1 MEVKE
6 KQDDHVLIFD
16 TTNSINH
23 LTGNEFYF
31 FSNHDAKEHKKKYS
45 QNSPPKETYQTNNV
59 TDLSVNINKKN
70 NTVENSKKKNDKY
83 GKREKEII
91 NKNKKDNQ
99 DKETKL
105 YVLNE
110 TCNLNVHDYLFSKC
124 MDKKRTYEER
134 EKFVFE
140 QEYAKV
146 TNIYDVDEVLKII
159 NNLNSIRKEIETV
172 IYKKLEKRYKDY
184 LINSVKIREIENHIS
199 NINDLVVDNMNELK
213 VIQDN
218 KYKEILNIIELVK
231 KKKKNQKINSVI
243 LIIYIISIFDKII
256 FRTILKKNYEYA
268 SLVYHEMSNLINDNI
283 KLLKNINC
291 IRVLKEKMSSEYLN
305 RLKQKNQT
313 NFIEFLFS
321 NNSKK
326 NLEIQI
332 QVSFKIYYLIYKSKS
347 SNFIENLLG
356 YVYQCF
362 RKISKQVILSFV
374 IIQNKKNA
382 FKTILSQ
389 NEEEKK
395 RTRNRDMEKREISNE
410 ELKEEIMFLND
421 KSIKTADSELK
432 NIPISE
438 NTNKIILMERAS
450 KEDIHKIN
458 KNSSDTE
465 LKYIDALK
473 NMKTFKNV
481 HNNNDTQNAR
491 TDKYEINKQ
500 RKTLHSSETISTNNV
515 FENEINQKEDEDNL
529 LFIPL
534 NELVH
539 KLNEKDRYISMVK
552 VYEITFDILNKYDFI
567 IIFLLSCYKNYASKL
582 INNNESDNKMNL
594 DENKE
599 KVIPINYENPS
610 TQNSIKIYHDIN
622 SIKCNDHKYNNC
634 EMLHD
639 KTTYD
644 HKIQKEKTGR
654 DKKDN
659 TDDLRFN
666 FYDILN
672 FHKNKKHNSICS
684 QFSKNI
690 NSYISTSYIMFMN
703 NNDECNNRNNNYSF
717 LDKYSNIKDQ
727 IENYLMDKM
736 TKYEYCE
743 EYANFS
749 RKCANKFINSKKKFL
764 KNIEKVIKTIVENIQ
779 FDNFDFNYV
788 LGFIVITIIFC
799 IHSFLFENDCSNKCI
814 YNLRKYELNS
824 THPKHHEHTKNHN
837 SNEET
842 CGLNDT
848 NTILNNSITNKNE
861 KEENKNLKNTLKEY
875 FLNEFPRINI
885 FEKENIDI
893 FYSMIESNIIF
904 KEIEKNIKNN
914 FSKILSMNIRKLNN
928 AINNDTWV
936 RIPTIRNQSILKK
949 KNKFSSVISFYKK
962 IFNNFLNIPFSE
974 NPLMNF
980 NFETLE
986 EDLSS
991 YNILND
997 PLEGEI
1003 NYISYSEN
1011 NITNQVSFGKPSDNI
1026 TLEKRNTYQPS
1037 DTNIWEQ
1044 TIEKKS
1050 EQNKVDNN
1058 EEEKKENLHNLTND
1072 KNKIYSMKNFE
1083 IVNFD
1088 IVSSYS
1094 TNMLISVLQKY
1105 LELNELLPSLK
1116 DEIHNN
1122 IFKTIDLYIYM
1133 LCYYFMKK
1141 ETIDELIVDP
1151 KHCNE
1156 RIGLNSIY
1164 FIIKRQE
1171 KYKELYTFLTYYND
1185 EIKNEQN
1192 ICNLKNLNINKSN
1205 FPKPQCNVDNFN
1217 RNNIADNK
1225 KYLFRLNNYSKIY
1238 SSTSTYA
1245 ISEKIV
1251 SIESLYCLISK
1262 LKEDIIKIYVSIN
1275 EENNNYQNSVITEKK
1290 VNDTCDNYEHIKEEN
1305 SNCKPISKDKNNIFI
1320 SFLNDKLKIVEEL
1333 RILIYCD
1340 SLFGIIDSSN
1350 YIKEVLKIINDS
1362 YNNEKEKKK
1371 KTNDDLNL
1379 KNKNFKMNLNE
1390 YMNLYL
1396 NILNDGKRK
1405 LMFSCE
1411 GVTSIIIHYLLW
1423 NLINYIFNLNNIE
1436 IIYNIKKEII
1446 PIISSSKNIKNQAS
1460 NSNYK
1465 SQENNKYMS
1474 TAKNGNTLLSHNNYY
1489 KRIVAPLNNKHG
1501 KTEIFTTHSNQYE
1514 DNYTPELFIINT
1526 LKYFFSTIS
1535 NSIIQNIKYF
1545 EKEIENYL
1553 NKNNNATIQNTIYM
1567 KFYNDLKNSANN
1579 SRHNFYYIYLSNEV
1593 KYYDQYLDLHFYNLE
1608 KLDYLIKNCNPD
1620 FFQYKHILSI
1630 IMKYHHFKMIPDN
1643 YVASYEM
1650 GIIKCIQNKIKSVNS

>member
-6 KQDDHVLIFD
+6 KQDEQVLIFD

-31 FSNHDAKEHKKKYS
+31 FSNHDAKEHKKNYS
-45 QNSPPKETYQTNNV
+45 QNSPPKETYQNNHTTELGV
-59 TDLSVNINKKN
+59 DINKN
-70 NTVENSKKKNDKY
+70 NNNVENSK
-83 GKREKEII
+83 KEII
-91 NKNKKDNQ
+91 NKNKKDDQ

-105 YVLNE
+105 NVLNE
-110 TCNLNVHDYLFSKC
+110 TCNRNTHDYLFSKC
-124 MDKKRTYEER
+124 MDKKWTYEER

-146 TNIYDVDEVLKII
+146 TNIYNVDDVLKII
-159 NNLNSIRKEIETV
+159 NNLNSIRKEIETT
-172 IYKKLEKRYKDY
+172 IYKKLEKKYKDY

-231 KKKKNQKINSVI
+231 KKKRNQKINSVI

-256 FRTILKKNYEYA
+256 FRSILKKNYEYA
-268 SLVYHEMSNLINDNI
+268 SLVYYEMSNLINDNI

-291 IRVLKEKMSSEYLN
+291 IRALKEKMSSEYLN

-313 NFIEFLFS
+313 DFIEFLFS

-374 IIQNKKNA
+374 IIQKKKDP
-382 FKTILSQ
+382 FKSTLSQ
-389 NEEEKK
+389 NEEEKE
-395 RTRNRDMEKREISNE
+395 RTRDREMEKREISNG
-410 ELKEEIMFLND
+410 ELKEEIMFLNE
-421 KSIKTADSELK
+421 KSIKTVDSELK
-432 NIPISE
+432 NISISE
-438 NTNKIILMERAS
+438 NANKIVLMERVL
-450 KEDIHKIN
+450 KEDTHNIN
-458 KNSSDTE
+458 KNTSDVE
-465 LKYIDALK
+465 LKYIDGL
-473 NMKTFKNV
+473 KNV
-481 HNNNDTQNAR
+481 HNNDTKNTP

-500 RKTLHSSETISTNNV
+500 SKTVHSSENISNLNNS
-515 FENEINQKEDEDNL
+515 FENEINQNEDEDNL

-539 KLNEKDRYISMVK
+539 KLNEKDSYISMVK
-552 VYEITFDILNKYDFI
+552 IYEITIDILNKYDFI
-567 IIFLLSCYKNYASKL
+567 IIYLLSCYKNYASKL
-582 INNNESDNKMNL
+582 VNKDEEDKKTNL

-599 KVIPINYENPS
+599 KVIPTNYENPS
-610 TQNSIKIYHDIN
+610 TQNSIKIYHDLN

-639 KTTYD
+639 NKTAYD
-644 HKIQKEKTGR
+644 HKIQKEKTER
-654 DKKDN
+654 DKKNN
-659 TDDLRFN
+659 TDDLHFN

-672 FHKNKKHNSICS
+672 FHKNKKHNSPS
-684 QFSKNI
+684 DSL
-690 NSYISTSYIMFMN
+690 FM
-703 NNDECNNRNNNYSF
+703 NNNYSF
-717 LDKYSNIKDQ
+717 LDKYPNIKDQ
-727 IENYLMDKM
+727 IENYLMDKI

-749 RKCANKFINSKKKFL
+749 RKCANTFINSKNKFL

-779 FDNFDFNYV
+779 FDNFDFNYG

-799 IHSFLFENDCSNKCI
+799 IHSFLFENDCSNKYI

-824 THPKHHEHTKNHN
+824 PQPKHHEYTKNHS

-842 CGLNDT
+842 SKMNDT
-848 NTILNNSITNKNE
+848 NTILNNSVTNKNE

-875 FLNEFPRINI
+875 FLNEFPHINI
-885 FEKENIDI
+885 FEKESIDI
-893 FYSMIESNIIF
+893 FYSMIENNIIF

-936 RIPTIRNQSILKK
+936 RIPTIRNQPILKK

-986 EDLSS
+986 QDLSS
-991 YNILND
+991 YDILNE

-1003 NYISYSEN
+1003 NYINYSED
-1011 NITNQVSFGKPSDNI
+1011 NITNQVSFGKPSDKI
-1026 TLEKRNTYQPS
+1026 TLEKRNIYQP
-1037 DTNIWEQ
+1037 
-1044 TIEKKS
+1044 IEKKS
-1050 EQNKVDNN
+1050 VQNKVDNN

-1105 LELNELLPSLK
+1105 LELNELLPNLK

-1133 LCYYFMKK
+1133 LCYYFMKQS
-1141 ETIDELIVDP
+1141 TIDELIVDP
-1151 KHCNE
+1151 KQCNE
-1156 RIGLNSIY
+1156 RLGLNSIY

-1171 KYKELYTFLTYYND
+1171 KYKELYTFLTSYND
-1185 EIKNEQN
+1185 EIKNDQN
-1192 ICNLKNLNINKSN
+1192 ICNLENLNINKSN
-1205 FPKPQCNVDNFN
+1205 FHQPQYTVDNFN
-1217 RNNIADNK
+1217 KNNITDNK

-1238 SSTSTYA
+1238 SSTSIYA

-1262 LKEDIIKIYVSIN
+1262 LKEDVIKMDFSTN
-1275 EENNNYQNSVITEKK
+1275 EENHNYQKSVTKEKK

-1305 SNCKPISKDKNNIFI
+1305 SNCKPINKDNNMFI

-1350 YIKEVLKIINDS
+1350 YIKEVLKIINDA
-1362 YNNEKEKKK
+1362 YNNEKDKKTT
-1371 KTNDDLNL
+1371 TNDDLNL

-1446 PIISSSKNIKNQAS
+1446 PIINSSKNIKKQTNHNKCKA
-1460 NSNYK
+1460 
-1465 SQENNKYMS
+1465 QENNKYMS
-1474 TAKNGNTLLSHNNYY
+1474 TTKNGNTLLSHNNNNYY
-1489 KRIVAPLNNKHG
+1489 KRIVTPLNNKHG
-1501 KTEIFTTHSNQYE
+1501 KTEIFTTHNNQYE
-1514 DNYTPELFIINT
+1514 DNYTKELFIINT

-1567 KFYNDLKNSANN
+1567 KFFNDLKNSTNN
-1579 SRHNFYYIYLSNEV
+1579 SRYNFYYIYLSNEIN
-1593 KYYDQYLDLHFYNLE
+1593 YYDQYLDLHFYNLE

-1620 FFQYKHILSI
+1620 FFQYKHIRSI
-1630 IMKYHHFKMIPDN
+1630 IMKYYHFKMIPDN
-1643 YVASYEM
+1643 YVASYET
-1650 GIIKCIQNKIKSVNS
+1650 GIIKYIQNKIKPVNS

>member
-1 MEVKE
+1 MEIKE
-6 KQDDHVLIFD
+6 KQDDPVLIFD

-31 FSNHDAKEHKKKYS
+31 FSNHDAKEHKKNYS
-45 QNSPPKETYQTNNV
+45 QNSPPKETYQNNHTTELAV
-59 TDLSVNINKKN
+59 DINKKN
-70 NTVENSKKKNDKY
+70 NNVENSKKKNDKY
-83 GKREKEII
+83 GQREKEII
-91 NKNKKDNQ
+91 NKNKKNDQ

-105 YVLNE
+105 YPLND
-110 TCNLNVHDYLFSKC
+110 TCNRNTHDYLFSKC

-134 EKFVFE
+134 ERFVFE
-140 QEYAKV
+140 QEYGKV
-146 TNIYDVDEVLKII
+146 TNIYNVDDILKII

-184 LINSVKIREIENHIS
+184 LINSVKIREIENYIS

-213 VIQDN
+213 AIQDN
-218 KYKEILNIIELVK
+218 KYKETLNIIELVK

-256 FRTILKKNYEYA
+256 FRNILKKNYEYA
-268 SLVYHEMSNLINDNI
+268 SLVYYEMSNLINDNI

-291 IRVLKEKMSSEYLN
+291 IRALKEKMSSEYLN

-313 NFIEFLFS
+313 DFIEFLFS

-374 IIQNKKNA
+374 IIQKKKDT
-382 FKTILSQ
+382 FKGALSQ
-389 NEEEKK
+389 NAEEKE
-395 RTRNRDMEKREISNE
+395 RNRDRDVEKREASNG

-421 KSIKTADSELK
+421 KSIKTFDSELK
-432 NIPISE
+432 NTPILE
-438 NTNKIILMERAS
+438 NTNKTVLAERVL
-450 KEDIHKIN
+450 KEDIHKIS
-458 KNSSDTE
+458 KSSSDIE
-465 LKYIDALK
+465 LKYNDDLK
-473 NMKTFKNV
+473 NIKTFKNA
-481 HNNNDTQNAR
+481 HNNNGIQNSR

-500 RKTLHSSETISTNNV
+500 KETVHPSENISGLNTAC
-515 FENEINQKEDEDNL
+515 ENDINQNQDEDNL

-534 NELVH
+534 NELVY
-539 KLNEKDRYISMVK
+539 KLNEKDSYVSMVK
-552 VYEITFDILNKYDFI
+552 IYEITFDILNKYDFI
-567 IIFLLSCYKNYASKL
+567 IIYLLSCYKNYASKL
-582 INNNESDNKMNL
+582 VNKDEADKKTNL
-594 DENKE
+594 DEKKE
-599 KVIPINYENPS
+599 KGIPINYENLHS
-610 TQNSIKIYHDIN
+610 QNSIKIHHDLN
-622 SIKCNDHKYNNC
+622 SIKYNDHKYNNC
-634 EMLHD
+634 EILND
-639 KTTYD
+639 NKTKYG
-644 HKIQKEKTGR
+644 HKFQKEKTEQ
-654 DKKDN
+654 DQKDN
-659 TDDLRFN
+659 ADDPHFN

-672 FHKNKKHNSICS
+672 FHKNKKYNSFFS

-690 NSYISTSYIMFMN
+690 NSYNSPSDILFMN
-703 NNDECNNRNNNYSF
+703 NNNECNNKNNNYSF

-727 IENYLMDKM
+727 IENYLMDQI

-749 RKCANKFINSKKKFL
+749 RKCANIFINSKNKFL

-779 FDNFDFNYV
+779 FDDFDFNYG

-799 IHSFLFENDCSNKCI
+799 IHSFLFENDCSNKYI
-814 YNLRKYELNS
+814 YNLKIYELN
-824 THPKHHEHTKNHN
+824 TAHPKDHEDTKNPN
-837 SNEET
+837 SNEEA
-842 CGLNDT
+842 CELNDT
-848 NTILNNSITNKNE
+848 NMVLNNSITNKNE
-861 KEENKNLKNTLKEY
+861 KEKNKNLKQSWKEY
-875 FLNEFPRINI
+875 FLNDVPCTNI
-885 FEKENIDI
+885 FEKESIDI
-893 FYSMIESNIIF
+893 FYSIIENNIIF

-914 FSKILSMNIRKLNN
+914 LSKILSMNIRKLSNT
-928 AINNDTWV
+928 INNDTWV
-936 RIPTIRNQSILKK
+936 RIPTIRNKSILKK
-949 KNKFSSVISFYKK
+949 KIKISGVISFYKK

-991 YNILND
+991 YNILNE
-997 PLEGEI
+997 PLEEEI
-1003 NYISYSEN
+1003 NYIGYSEN
-1011 NITNQVSFGKPSDNI
+1011 NTANQVSSGNV
-1026 TLEKRNTYQPS
+1026 TLEKQSTYQPN
-1037 DTNIWEQ
+1037 DTKNLKRKS
-1044 TIEKKS
+1044 EKKGA
-1050 EQNKVDNN
+1050 QNNVDNN
-1058 EEEKKENLHNLTND
+1058 EEGKKENLHNLIND
-1072 KNKIYSMKNFE
+1072 KNKIYSMKDFE

-1105 LELNELLPSLK
+1105 LELNELLPNLR

-1151 KHCNE
+1151 KQCNE
-1156 RIGLNSIY
+1156 RLGLNCIY

-1171 KYKELYTFLTYYND
+1171 KYKELYSFLTSYND
-1185 EIKNEQN
+1185 KIKNEQN
-1192 ICNLKNLNINKSN
+1192 LCNLENLNINKSN
-1205 FPKPQCNVDNFN
+1205 LPQTQSSVDNFN
-1217 RNNIADNK
+1217 KNNITDNK
-1225 KYLFRLNNYSKIY
+1225 KYHFRLNNYSKIY
-1238 SSTSTYA
+1238 SSTLAYA
-1245 ISEKIV
+1245 ISEKII

-1262 LKEDIIKIYVSIN
+1262 LKEDAIKIGLSIN
-1275 EENNNYQNSVITEKK
+1275 EEN
-1290 VNDTCDNYEHIKEEN
+1290 
-1305 SNCKPISKDKNNIFI
+1305 SNCTSNNKDKNNIFI

-1350 YIKEVLKIINDS
+1350 YIKEVLKIVNDA

-1371 KTNDDLNL
+1371 TTNDDLNL

-1411 GVTSIIIHYLLW
+1411 GVTSIVIHYLLW

-1446 PIISSSKNIKNQAS
+1446 PIINSSKNLKKQTNH
-1460 NSNYK
+1460 SNYK
-1465 SQENNKYMS
+1465 PQENNKYMPI
-1474 TAKNGNTLLSHNNYY
+1474 TKNGNTLLSHNHYY
-1489 KRIVAPLNNKHG
+1489 KRTVTPLNNKHG
-1501 KTEIFTTHSNQYE
+1501 KTENYTAHNNQYE
-1514 DNYTPELFIINT
+1514 DNYTGEHFIINT
-1526 LKYFFSTIS
+1526 LKCFFSTIS

-1545 EKEIENYL
+1545 EKEIENYI
-1553 NKNNNATIQNTIYM
+1553 NKNNNTAIQNTIYM
-1567 KFYNDLKNSANN
+1567 KFFNDLKNSTNN

-1593 KYYDQYLDLHFYNLE
+1593 NYYDHYLDLHFYNLE

-1620 FFQYKHILSI
+1620 FFQYKHMRSI

-1650 GIIKCIQNKIKSVNS
+1650 GIIKYIQNKIKSVNS